1 MSREQRGPNEKLGT
15 VLALAGISNA
25 GLARRV
31 NDLGAQRGLTLR
43 YDKTSVARWVSK
55 GMVPQGAAPH
65 LIAAAIGAKLG
76 RPVPLHEIG
85 LADADPAPEVGLAFP
100 RDVAEAVRSAT
111 ELYRLDLAGRRA
123 GSGGIWQ
130 SLAGSFSVSA
140 YATPAS
146 RWLISPADPS
156 VERDANA
163 ARTAVLGPQGTT
175 EGARTGA
182 GAHGAPGRA
191 AGSSDVETT
200 TESSTTAPAA
210 SSTEPSPTPD
220 TADGAAHGTPDAGG
234 YSRVPAGPAET
245 PGSRRQS
252 GPPAAAG
259 ARPAAGAQ
267 AADPPGPG
275 TPAPGS
281 PRTASIPTQPGPQN
295 TSASGTAA
303 SASARAVRSD
313 RAAKAAPAPSA
324 PPRRGGGGASTG
336 TGTGTLAPPVT
347 SDISPLRVG
356 HSDVAK
362 LREAAQD
369 ARRWDSKYGGGDWR
383 SSMVP
388 ECLRVDAA
396 PLLLGSYS
404 DEVGRA
410 LFGAA
415 AELTRLAGW
424 MAFDTGQQEAAQR
437 YYIQALRLARAA
449 ADVPLG
455 GYVLA
460 SMSLQ
465 ATYRGFADEG
475 VDLAQA
481 AVERNR
487 GLATARTMSFFRLVE
502 ARAHAKANDAPAAGA
517 ALKAAEGWL
526 ERSRDGDADP
536 SWLGFYSYDRFAAD
550 AAECHLDLKA
560 PRQVRRF
567 TEQALSRPTEEFVRS
582 HGLRLVV
589 SAVAELESGNLD
601 AACAAGT
608 RAVEVAGRISSAR
621 TTEYVRDLLHRLEPY
636 GHEPRVAELRERAR
650 PLLVAPA

>member
-65 LIAAAIGAKLG
+65 LIAAAIGQKLG

-100 RDVAEAVRSAT
+100 RDVGEAVRSAT
-111 ELYRLDLAGRRA
+111 DLYRLDLAGRR
-123 GSGGIWQ
+123 GGGIWQ

-146 RWLISPADPS
+146 RWLITPADPS
-156 VERDANA
+156 VER
-163 ARTAVLGPQGTT
+163 P
-175 EGARTGA
+175 
-182 GAHGAPGRA
+182 APHP
-191 AGSSDVETT
+191 
-200 TESSTTAPAA
+200 APAA
-210 SSTEPSPTPD
+210 GPGPT
-220 TADGAAHGTPDAGG
+220 
-234 YSRVPAGPAET
+234 
-245 PGSRRQS
+245 
-252 GPPAAAG
+252 AAG
-259 ARPAAGAQ
+259 AAENAEHA
-267 AADPPGPG
+267 
-275 TPAPGS
+275 
-281 PRTASIPTQPGPQN
+281 
-295 TSASGTAA
+295 
-303 SASARAVRSD
+303 
-313 RAAKAAPAPSA
+313 
-324 PPRRGGGGASTG
+324 
-336 TGTGTLAPPVT
+336 
-347 SDISPLRVG
+347 RVG

-362 LREAAQD
+362 LREAAED

-410 LFGAA
+410 LFGAT

-481 AVERNR
+481 ALERNR

-502 ARAHAKANDAPAAGA
+502 ARAHAKAGDGTAAAA

-526 ERSRDGDADP
+526 ERSREGDPDP
-536 SWLGFYSYDRFAAD
+536 SWLGFYTYDRFCAD
-550 AAECHLDLKA
+550 AAECYRDLKL

-567 TEQALSRPTEEFVRS
+567 TEQALSRPTEEYVRS

-636 GHEPRVAELRERAR
+636 GDEPRVMELRERAR
-650 PLLVAPA
+650 PLLVTPA

>member
-100 RDVAEAVRSAT
+100 RDVGEAVRSAT

-123 GSGGIWQ
+123 GGGGIWQ

-146 RWLISPADPS
+146 RWLISPADAS
-156 VERDANA
+156 VARDSSA
-163 ARTAVLGPQGTT
+163 AEAEILGTQSVPT
-175 EGARTGA
+175 
-182 GAHGAPGRA
+182 AHGAQSAPGAQRGASAGA
-191 AGSSDVETT
+191 APGVPSPEVAPGAPG
-200 TESSTTAPAA
+200 APAL
-210 SSTEPSPTPD
+210 
-220 TADGAAHGTPDAGG
+220 
-234 YSRVPAGPAET
+234 PA
-245 PGSRRQS
+245 
-252 GPPAAAG
+252 
-259 ARPAAGAQ
+259 
-267 AADPPGPG
+267 
-275 TPAPGS
+275 
-281 PRTASIPTQPGPQN
+281 QPGPDSVN
-295 TSASGTAA
+295 DT
-303 SASARAVRSD
+303 
-313 RAAKAAPAPSA
+313 
-324 PPRRGGGGASTG
+324 
-336 TGTGTLAPPVT
+336 
-347 SDISPLRVG
+347 SPLRVG
-356 HSDVAK
+356 HSDVTK

-502 ARAHAKANDAPAAGA
+502 ARAHAKASDAPAAGA
-517 ALKAAEGWL
+517 ALKAAESWL

-550 AAECHLDLKA
+550 AAECYRDLKA

-636 GHEPRVAELRERAR
+636 GDEPRVAELRERAR

>member
-43 YDKTSVARWVSK
+43 YDKTSVARWVAK

-111 ELYRLDLAGRRA
+111 DLYRLDLAGRR
-123 GSGGIWQ
+123 GGGGIWQ

-146 RWLISPADPS
+146 RWLISPADSS
-156 VERDANA
+156 VARDSTA
-163 ARTAVLGPQGTT
+163 AEAAILGVP
-175 EGARTGA
+175 GARGA
-182 GAHGAPGRA
+182 LGAQGAH
-191 AGSSDVETT
+191 AG
-200 TESSTTAPAA
+200 
-210 SSTEPSPTPD
+210 
-220 TADGAAHGTPDAGG
+220 
-234 YSRVPAGPAET
+234 VPM
-245 PGSRRQS
+245 
-252 GPPAAAG
+252 
-259 ARPAAGAQ
+259 
-267 AADPPGPG
+267 
-275 TPAPGS
+275 
-281 PRTASIPTQPGPQN
+281 QPGPD
-295 TSASGTAA
+295 S
-303 SASARAVRSD
+303 VSD
-313 RAAKAAPAPSA
+313 A
-324 PPRRGGGGASTG
+324 
-336 TGTGTLAPPVT
+336 
-347 SDISPLRVG
+347 SPLRVG
-356 HSDVAK
+356 HSDVSK

-410 LFGAA
+410 LFGAS

-487 GLATARTMSFFRLVE
+487 GLATARTLSFFRLVE
-502 ARAHAKANDAPAAGA
+502 ARAHAKAGDAQAAGA
-517 ALKAAEGWL
+517 ALKAAESWL
-526 ERSRDGDADP
+526 ERSRPGDADP

-550 AAECHLDLKA
+550 AAECYRDLKA
-560 PRQVRRF
+560 PRQARRF
-567 TEQALSRPTEEFVRS
+567 TEQALSKPTEEFVRS

-636 GHEPRVAELRERAR
+636 GDEPRVAELRERAR

>member
-65 LIAAAIGAKLG
+65 LIAAAIGQKLG

-100 RDVAEAVRSAT
+100 RDVGEAVRSAT
-111 ELYRLDLAGRRA
+111 DLYRLDLAGRRA
-123 GSGGIWQ
+123 GGGGIWQ

-146 RWLISPADPS
+146 RWLITPADPS
-156 VERDANA
+156 VEREAP
-163 ARTAVLGPQGTT
+163 RP
-175 EGARTGA
+175 GA
-182 GAHGAPGRA
+182 GTGL
-191 AGSSDVETT
+191 
-200 TESSTTAPAA
+200 
-210 SSTEPSPTPD
+210 
-220 TADGAAHGTPDAGG
+220 
-234 YSRVPAGPAET
+234 
-245 PGSRRQS
+245 
-252 GPPAAAG
+252 AAAG
-259 ARPAAGAQ
+259 
-267 AADPPGPG
+267 
-275 TPAPGS
+275 T
-281 PRTASIPTQPGPQN
+281 
-295 TSASGTAA
+295 TAA
-303 SASARAVRSD
+303 EHA
-313 RAAKAAPAPSA
+313 
-324 PPRRGGGGASTG
+324 
-336 TGTGTLAPPVT
+336 
-347 SDISPLRVG
+347 RVG

-362 LREAAQD
+362 LREAAED

-404 DEVGRA
+404 DEVGRN
-410 LFGAA
+410 LFGAT

-481 AVERNR
+481 ALERNR

-502 ARAHAKANDAPAAGA
+502 ARAHAKAGDGAAAAA
-517 ALKAAEGWL
+517 ALKSAEGWL
-526 ERSRDGDADP
+526 ERSREGDADP
-536 SWLGFYSYDRFAAD
+536 TWLGFYSYDRFCAD
-550 AAECHLDLKA
+550 AAECYRDLRM
-560 PRQVRRF
+560 PREVRRF

-636 GHEPRVAELRERAR
+636 GDEPRVVELRERAR

>member
-55 GMVPQGAAPH
+55 GMVPQGAAPR

-100 RDVAEAVRSAT
+100 RDVGEAVRSAT

-146 RWLISPADPS
+146 RWLITPADPS
-156 VERDANA
+156 VARDSSVAEA
-163 ARTAVLGPQGTT
+163 AILGTPGTP
-175 EGARTGA
+175 GAQA
-182 GAHGAPGRA
+182 PPGAPG
-191 AGSSDVETT
+191 G
-200 TESSTTAPAA
+200 
-210 SSTEPSPTPD
+210 
-220 TADGAAHGTPDAGG
+220 
-234 YSRVPAGPAET
+234 
-245 PGSRRQS
+245 
-252 GPPAAAG
+252 
-259 ARPAAGAQ
+259 
-267 AADPPGPG
+267 
-275 TPAPGS
+275 APG
-281 PRTASIPTQPGPQN
+281 IPAQPGPDSMN
-295 TSASGTAA
+295 
-303 SASARAVRSD
+303 
-313 RAAKAAPAPSA
+313 
-324 PPRRGGGGASTG
+324 
-336 TGTGTLAPPVT
+336 
-347 SDISPLRVG
+347 DIAPLRVG
-356 HSDVAK
+356 HSDVTK

-415 AELTRLAGW
+415 SELTRLAGW

-502 ARAHAKANDAPAAGA
+502 ARAHAKAGDAPAAGA
-517 ALKAAEGWL
+517 ALKAAESWL

-550 AAECHLDLKA
+550 AAECYRDLKA

-636 GHEPRVAELRERAR
+636 ADEPRVAELRERAR

>member
-31 NDLGAQRGLTLR
+31 NDLGTQRGLTLR

-65 LIAAAIGAKLG
+65 LIAAAIGQKLG

-100 RDVAEAVRSAT
+100 RDVGEAVRSAT
-111 ELYRLDLAGRRA
+111 DLYRLDLAGRRT
-123 GSGGIWQ
+123 GGGIWQ
-130 SLAGSFSVSA
+130 SLAGSFAVSA
-140 YATPAS
+140 YATPTS
-146 RWLISPADPS
+146 RWLITPADPS
-156 VERDANA
+156 VEREAPRPA
-163 ARTAVLGPQGTT
+163 P
-175 EGARTGA
+175 GARTGA
-182 GAHGAPGRA
+182 GTGA
-191 AGSSDVETT
+191 V
-200 TESSTTAPAA
+200 
-210 SSTEPSPTPD
+210 
-220 TADGAAHGTPDAGG
+220 
-234 YSRVPAGPAET
+234 AEH
-245 PGSRRQS
+245 
-252 GPPAAAG
+252 
-259 ARPAAGAQ
+259 
-267 AADPPGPG
+267 
-275 TPAPGS
+275 
-281 PRTASIPTQPGPQN
+281 
-295 TSASGTAA
+295 
-303 SASARAVRSD
+303 V
-313 RAAKAAPAPSA
+313 
-324 PPRRGGGGASTG
+324 
-336 TGTGTLAPPVT
+336 
-347 SDISPLRVG
+347 RVG

-362 LREAAQD
+362 LREAAED

-410 LFGAA
+410 LFGAT

-481 AVERNR
+481 ALERNR

-502 ARAHAKANDAPAAGA
+502 ARAHAKAGDGPAAA
-517 ALKAAEGWL
+517 TALKSAEGWL
-526 ERSRDGDADP
+526 ERSREGDGDP
-536 SWLGFYSYDRFAAD
+536 SWLGFYSYDRFCAD
-550 AAECHLDLKA
+550 AAECYRDLKM
-560 PRQVRRF
+560 PREVRRF

-636 GHEPRVAELRERAR
+636 GHEPRVMELRERAR

>member
-1 MSREQRGPNEKLGT
+1 MSRELREPNEKLGA

-100 RDVAEAVRSAT
+100 RDIGAAVRSAT
-111 ELYRLDLAGRRA
+111 DLYRLDLAGRR
-123 GSGGIWQ
+123 GGGGIWQ

-146 RWLISPADPS
+146 RWLISPADSSVAREPGPS
-156 VERDANA
+156 
-163 ARTAVLGPQGTT
+163 
-175 EGARTGA
+175 
-182 GAHGAPGRA
+182 GAP
-191 AGSSDVETT
+191 DTT
-200 TESSTTAPAA
+200 PRTAPAA
-210 SSTEPSPTPD
+210 P
-220 TADGAAHGTPDAGG
+220 AAA
-234 YSRVPAGPAET
+234 AGPAPGAVREPAPVRASTAAAPPRRTPET
-245 PGSRRQS
+245 PAQGVVPSQP
-252 GPPAAAG
+252 GPETAPPPPLPPPPAAA
-259 ARPAAGAQ
+259 
-267 AADPPGPG
+267 
-275 TPAPGS
+275 
-281 PRTASIPTQPGPQN
+281 PQ
-295 TSASGTAA
+295 
-303 SASARAVRSD
+303 
-313 RAAKAAPAPSA
+313 
-324 PPRRGGGGASTG
+324 
-336 TGTGTLAPPVT
+336 
-347 SDISPLRVG
+347 RVG

-362 LREAAQD
+362 LREAAED

-410 LFGAA
+410 LFGAT

-465 ATYRGFADEG
+465 ATYRDFPDEG

-502 ARAHAKANDAPAAGA
+502 ARAHAKAGDSAAAGA
-517 ALKAAEGWL
+517 ALRASEAWL
-526 ERSRDGDADP
+526 ERSREGDPDP
-536 SWLGFYSYDRFAAD
+536 TWLGFYSYDRFAAD
-550 AAECHLDLKA
+550 AAECYRDLKL

-567 TEQALSRPTEEFVRS
+567 TEQALSRPTEEYVRS

-621 TTEYVRDLLHRLEPY
+621 TNEYVRDLLHRLEPY
-636 GHEPRVAELRERAR
+636 GDEPRVAELRERAR
-650 PLLVAPA
+650 PLLVTPA

>member
-1 MSREQRGPNEKLGT
+1 MSRELREPNEKLGA

-100 RDVAEAVRSAT
+100 RDVGAAVRSAT
-111 ELYRLDLAGRRA
+111 DLYRLDLAGRR
-123 GSGGIWQ
+123 GGGGIWQ
-130 SLAGSFSVSA
+130 SLAGSFSVAA

-146 RWLISPADPS
+146 RWLISPADGS
-156 VERDANA
+156 V
-163 ARTAVLGPQGTT
+163 AREATAPGPLLSGGGGTT
-175 EGARTGA
+175 AGGTTAGGTGGA
-182 GAHGAPGRA
+182 GSTGSTTSGGTGGTAGGGKGGTTGGVSSGPAAPAAAPPTSFVPAQSGPETPRA
-191 AGSSDVETT
+191 AGQS
-200 TESSTTAPAA
+200 PAVVLPD
-210 SSTEPSPTPD
+210 PSP
-220 TADGAAHGTPDAGG
+220 
-234 YSRVPAGPAET
+234 
-245 PGSRRQS
+245 Q
-252 GPPAAAG
+252 
-259 ARPAAGAQ
+259 
-267 AADPPGPG
+267 
-275 TPAPGS
+275 
-281 PRTASIPTQPGPQN
+281 
-295 TSASGTAA
+295 
-303 SASARAVRSD
+303 
-313 RAAKAAPAPSA
+313 
-324 PPRRGGGGASTG
+324 
-336 TGTGTLAPPVT
+336 
-347 SDISPLRVG
+347 RVG
-356 HSDVAK
+356 HSDVTK
-362 LREAAQD
+362 LREAAED

-396 PLLLGSYS
+396 PLLLGSYT

-410 LFGAA
+410 LFGAT

-465 ATYRGFADEG
+465 ATYRDFPDEG

-487 GLATARTMSFFRLVE
+487 GLATSRTMSFFRLVE
-502 ARAHAKANDAPAAGA
+502 ARAHAKSGDPVAAGA
-517 ALKAAEGWL
+517 ALRAAEGWL
-526 ERSRDGDADP
+526 ERARDGDPDP
-536 SWLGFYSYDRFAAD
+536 TWLGFYSYDRFAAD
-550 AAECHLDLKA
+550 AAECYRDLKL

-567 TEQALSRPTEEFVRS
+567 TEQALSRPTEEYVRS

-636 GHEPRVAELRERAR
+636 GDEPRVAELRERAR
-650 PLLVAPA
+650 PLLVTPA

>member
-1 MSREQRGPNEKLGT
+1 MSRDIRGPNEKLGT

-65 LIAAAIGAKLG
+65 LIASAIGSKLG

-85 LADADPAPEVGLAFP
+85 LGDADPAPEVGLTFP
-100 RDVAEAVRSAT
+100 RDVGAAVRSAT
-111 ELYRLDLAGRRA
+111 DLYRLDLAGRRA
-123 GSGGIWQ
+123 GGGGIWQ
-130 SLAGSFSVSA
+130 SLAGSFAVSA

-146 RWLISPADPS
+146 RWLISPADSS
-156 VERDANA
+156 VAREASEARDKDA
-163 ARTAVLGPQGTT
+163 AQG
-175 EGARTGA
+175 
-182 GAHGAPGRA
+182 
-191 AGSSDVETT
+191 
-200 TESSTTAPAA
+200 
-210 SSTEPSPTPD
+210 
-220 TADGAAHGTPDAGG
+220 ADGG
-234 YSRVPAGPAET
+234 
-245 PGSRRQS
+245 
-252 GPPAAAG
+252 
-259 ARPAAGAQ
+259 
-267 AADPPGPG
+267 
-275 TPAPGS
+275 
-281 PRTASIPTQPGPQN
+281 IPQH
-295 TSASGTAA
+295 
-303 SASARAVRSD
+303 
-313 RAAKAAPAPSA
+313 
-324 PPRRGGGGASTG
+324 
-336 TGTGTLAPPVT
+336 
-347 SDISPLRVG
+347 VG
-356 HSDVAK
+356 HSDVSK
-362 LREAAQD
+362 LREAAED

-396 PLLLGSYS
+396 PLLLASYS

-410 LFGAA
+410 LFGATS
-415 AELTRLAGW
+415 ELTRLAGW

-481 AVERNR
+481 ALERNR

-502 ARAHAKANDAPAAGA
+502 ARAQAKAGEARACEV

-526 ERSRDGDADP
+526 ERSRGGDPDP
-536 SWLGFYSYDRFAAD
+536 SWLDFYSYERFAAD
-550 AAECHLDLKA
+550 AAECYRDLRL

-636 GHEPRVAELRERAR
+636 GDEPRVVELRERAR
-650 PLLVAPA
+650 PLLAAPA

>member
-1 MSREQRGPNEKLGT
+1 MSRELREPNEKLGA

-85 LADADPAPEVGLAFP
+85 LADADPAPEVGLSFP
-100 RDVAEAVRSAT
+100 RDVGAAVRSAT
-111 ELYRLDLAGRRA
+111 DLYRLDLVGRR
-123 GSGGIWQ
+123 GGGGIWQ
-130 SLAGSFSVSA
+130 SLAGSFAVSA

-146 RWLISPADPS
+146 RWLISPADGSVAREPGGAAAVREAAEPVVAAGPS
-156 VERDANA
+156 APARQSQ
-163 ARTAVLGPQGTT
+163 RTAHSPREPGAAAGSPAGTAAGT
-175 EGARTGA
+175 ATGSGAGNSAGA
-182 GAHGAPGRA
+182 GAPGTATPPTATPPTAAPNLA
-191 AGSSDVETT
+191 TAGGGISDV
-200 TESSTTAPAA
+200 
-210 SSTEPSPTPD
+210 SP
-220 TADGAAHGTPDAGG
+220 
-234 YSRVPAGPAET
+234 
-245 PGSRRQS
+245 Q
-252 GPPAAAG
+252 
-259 ARPAAGAQ
+259 
-267 AADPPGPG
+267 
-275 TPAPGS
+275 
-281 PRTASIPTQPGPQN
+281 
-295 TSASGTAA
+295 
-303 SASARAVRSD
+303 
-313 RAAKAAPAPSA
+313 
-324 PPRRGGGGASTG
+324 
-336 TGTGTLAPPVT
+336 
-347 SDISPLRVG
+347 RVG
-356 HSDVAK
+356 HSDVTK
-362 LREAAQD
+362 LREAAED

-396 PLLLGSYS
+396 PLLLGSYT

-410 LFGAA
+410 LFGAT

-465 ATYRGFADEG
+465 ATYRDHPDEG

-502 ARAHAKANDAPAAGA
+502 ARAHAKAGDSAAAGS
-517 ALKAAEGWL
+517 ALRAAEGWL
-526 ERSRDGDADP
+526 ERARDGDPDP
-536 SWLGFYSYDRFAAD
+536 TWLGFYSYDRFAAD
-550 AAECHLDLKA
+550 AAECYRDLKLPGRYAASPSRPCPA
-560 PRQVRRF
+560 PR
-567 TEQALSRPTEEFVRS
+567 RS
-582 HGLRLVV
+582 T
-589 SAVAELESGNLD
+589 
-601 AACAAGT
+601 C
-608 RAVEVAGRISSAR
+608 AR
-621 TTEYVRDLLHRLEPY
+621 T
-636 GHEPRVAELRERAR
+636 GCAWW
-650 PLLVAPA
+650 

>member
-65 LIAAAIGAKLG
+65 LIAAAIGQKLG

-100 RDVAEAVRSAT
+100 RDVGAAVKSAT
-111 ELYRLDLAGRRA
+111 ELYRLDLAGRRT
-123 GSGGIWQ
+123 GGGIWQ
-130 SLAGSFSVSA
+130 SLAGSFAVSA

-146 RWLISPADPS
+146 RWLITPADSS
-156 VERDANA
+156 V
-163 ARTAVLGPQGTT
+163 AREAQPLESGGDNTPQ
-175 EGARTGA
+175 
-182 GAHGAPGRA
+182 
-191 AGSSDVETT
+191 
-200 TESSTTAPAA
+200 
-210 SSTEPSPTPD
+210 
-220 TADGAAHGTPDAGG
+220 
-234 YSRVPAGPAET
+234 
-245 PGSRRQS
+245 
-252 GPPAAAG
+252 
-259 ARPAAGAQ
+259 
-267 AADPPGPG
+267 
-275 TPAPGS
+275 
-281 PRTASIPTQPGPQN
+281 
-295 TSASGTAA
+295 
-303 SASARAVRSD
+303 
-313 RAAKAAPAPSA
+313 K
-324 PPRRGGGGASTG
+324 
-336 TGTGTLAPPVT
+336 
-347 SDISPLRVG
+347 VG
-356 HSDVAK
+356 HSDVQK
-362 LREAAQD
+362 LREAAED

-388 ECLRVDAA
+388 ECLRVEAA
-396 PLLLGSYS
+396 PLLLGAYS
-404 DEVGRA
+404 DDVGRA
-410 LFGAA
+410 LFGAS

-465 ATYRGFADEG
+465 ATYRGFDDEG

-481 AVERNR
+481 ALERNR

-502 ARAHAKANDAPAAGA
+502 ARAHARAGDAHAAGA
-517 ALKAAEGWL
+517 ALRAAEGWL
-526 ERSRDGDADP
+526 ERARDGDHDP

-550 AAECHLDLKA
+550 AAECYRDLKA

-567 TEQALSRPTEEFVRS
+567 TEQALSKPTEEFVRS

-601 AACAAGT
+601 AACEQGT
-608 RAVEVAGRISSAR
+608 RALEVAGRISSAR
-621 TTEYVRDLLHRLEPY
+621 TTEYVKDLLHRLEPY
-636 GHEPRVAELRERAR
+636 GDEPRVVELRERAR
-650 PLLVAPA
+650 PLLMAPA

>member
-65 LIAAAIGAKLG
+65 LIAAAIGQKLG

-100 RDVAEAVRSAT
+100 RDVGAAVKSAT

-130 SLAGSFSVSA
+130 SLAGSFAVSA

-146 RWLISPADPS
+146 RWLITPADSS
-156 VERDANA
+156 VARD
-163 ARTAVLGPQGTT
+163 V
-175 EGARTGA
+175 
-182 GAHGAPGRA
+182 
-191 AGSSDVETT
+191 
-200 TESSTTAPAA
+200 
-210 SSTEPSPTPD
+210 TPD
-220 TADGAAHGTPDAGG
+220 EPREMVHPGDGTDGANGG
-234 YSRVPAGPAET
+234 
-245 PGSRRQS
+245 QS
-252 GPPAAAG
+252 
-259 ARPAAGAQ
+259 
-267 AADPPGPG
+267 
-275 TPAPGS
+275 
-281 PRTASIPTQPGPQN
+281 I
-295 TSASGTAA
+295 
-303 SASARAVRSD
+303 
-313 RAAKAAPAPSA
+313 K
-324 PPRRGGGGASTG
+324 
-336 TGTGTLAPPVT
+336 
-347 SDISPLRVG
+347 VG
-356 HSDVAK
+356 HSDVVK
-362 LREAAQD
+362 LREAAED

-388 ECLRVDAA
+388 ECLRVEAA

-404 DEVGRA
+404 DEVGRS
-410 LFGAA
+410 LFGAS

-465 ATYRGFADEG
+465 ATYRGFGDEG

-481 AVERNR
+481 ALERNR

-502 ARAHAKANDAPAAGA
+502 ARAHARANDAQAAGA
-517 ALKAAEGWL
+517 ALRAAEGWL
-526 ERSRDGDADP
+526 ERARDGDNDP
-536 SWLGFYSYDRFAAD
+536 SWLGFYGYDRFAAD
-550 AAECHLDLKA
+550 AAECYRDLKA

-601 AACAAGT
+601 AACEQGT
-608 RAVEVAGRISSAR
+608 RALEVAGRISSAR
-621 TTEYVRDLLHRLEPY
+621 TTEYVKDLLHRLEPY
-636 GHEPRVAELRERAR
+636 GDEPRVVELRERAR
-650 PLLVAPA
+650 PLLMAPA

>member
-156 VERDANA
+156 VARDATA
-163 ARTAVLGPQGTT
+163 AEAAILGTQGAR
-175 EGARTGA
+175 GARTGA
-182 GAHGAPGRA
+182 GAQRAPGTTGKSA
-191 AGSSDVETT
+191 EPESD
-200 TESSTTAPAA
+200 
-210 SSTEPSPTPD
+210 
-220 TADGAAHGTPDAGG
+220 
-234 YSRVPAGPAET
+234 
-245 PGSRRQS
+245 
-252 GPPAAAG
+252 
-259 ARPAAGAQ
+259 
-267 AADPPGPG
+267 
-275 TPAPGS
+275 APG
-281 PRTASIPTQPGPQN
+281 
-295 TSASGTAA
+295 ASGTAGSRTTRGPLGA
-303 SASARAVRSD
+303 QPAPGAPETQATQAAQAGQAAQNALNAQAAQAALGTLGAMGTQRTPSIPAQPGPEATPGSAPTA
-313 RAAKAAPAPSA
+313 AAP
-324 PPRRGGGGASTG
+324 STHAN
-336 TGTGTLAPPVT
+336 THANTTATTFT

-356 HSDVAK
+356 HSDVSK

-502 ARAHAKANDAPAAGA
+502 ARAHAKASDAAAAGA

-526 ERSRDGDADP
+526 ERSRGGDADP

>member
-100 RDVAEAVRSAT
+100 RDVGEAVKSAT

-123 GSGGIWQ
+123 GGGGIWQ
-130 SLAGSFSVSA
+130 SLAGSFAVSA

-146 RWLISPADPS
+146 RWLITPADAS
-156 VERDANA
+156 VERLFD
-163 ARTAVLGPQGTT
+163 V
-175 EGARTGA
+175 TG
-182 GAHGAPGRA
+182 GSPFSSDPS
-191 AGSSDVETT
+191 AGSH
-200 TESSTTAPAA
+200 
-210 SSTEPSPTPD
+210 EPGGVPD
-220 TADGAAHGTPDAGG
+220 GPETAD
-234 YSRVPAGPAET
+234 
-245 PGSRRQS
+245 
-252 GPPAAAG
+252 
-259 ARPAAGAQ
+259 
-267 AADPPGPG
+267 AAD
-275 TPAPGS
+275 TPA
-281 PRTASIPTQPGPQN
+281 
-295 TSASGTAA
+295 
-303 SASARAVRSD
+303 
-313 RAAKAAPAPSA
+313 
-324 PPRRGGGGASTG
+324 
-336 TGTGTLAPPVT
+336 
-347 SDISPLRVG
+347 RVG

-362 LREAAQD
+362 LREAAED

-410 LFGAA
+410 LFGAT

-481 AVERNR
+481 ALERNR

-502 ARAHAKANDAPAAGA
+502 ARAHAKANDAAAAGA

-526 ERSRDGDADP
+526 ERSREGDGDP

-550 AAECHLDLKA
+550 AAECYRDLKA

-567 TEQALSRPTEEFVRS
+567 TEQALSRPTEEYVRS

-636 GHEPRVAELRERAR
+636 GDEPRVMELRERAR
-650 PLLVAPA
+650 PLLMTPA

>member
-100 RDVAEAVRSAT
+100 RDVGEAVRSAT

-123 GSGGIWQ
+123 GGGGIWQ

-146 RWLISPADPS
+146 RWLISPADAS
-156 VERDANA
+156 VARDSSA
-163 ARTAVLGPQGTT
+163 AEVEILGAQSAP
-175 EGARTGA
+175 GAQRGASA
-182 GAHGAPGRA
+182 GAAPGVPSPEGAPGA
-191 AGSSDVETT
+191 PG
-200 TESSTTAPAA
+200 APAL
-210 SSTEPSPTPD
+210 P
-220 TADGAAHGTPDAGG
+220 
-234 YSRVPAGPAET
+234 V
-245 PGSRRQS
+245 
-252 GPPAAAG
+252 
-259 ARPAAGAQ
+259 
-267 AADPPGPG
+267 
-275 TPAPGS
+275 
-281 PRTASIPTQPGPQN
+281 QPGPDSMN
-295 TSASGTAA
+295 
-303 SASARAVRSD
+303 
-313 RAAKAAPAPSA
+313 
-324 PPRRGGGGASTG
+324 
-336 TGTGTLAPPVT
+336 
-347 SDISPLRVG
+347 DISPLRVG
-356 HSDVAK
+356 HSDVTK

-502 ARAHAKANDAPAAGA
+502 ARAHAKASDAPAAGA
-517 ALKAAEGWL
+517 ALKAAESWL

-550 AAECHLDLKA
+550 AAECYRDLKA

-636 GHEPRVAELRERAR
+636 GDEPRVAELRERAR

>member
-1 MSREQRGPNEKLGT
+1 MSREQRGPNEKLGA

-65 LIAAAIGAKLG
+65 LIAAAIGQKLG

-100 RDVAEAVRSAT
+100 RDVGQAVKSAT

-130 SLAGSFSVSA
+130 SLAGSFAVSA

-146 RWLISPADPS
+146 RWLITPADSSVAREVSPAEAS
-156 VERDANA
+156 
-163 ARTAVLGPQGTT
+163 
-175 EGARTGA
+175 
-182 GAHGAPGRA
+182 GAPL
-191 AGSSDVETT
+191 
-200 TESSTTAPAA
+200 
-210 SSTEPSPTPD
+210 
-220 TADGAAHGTPDAGG
+220 
-234 YSRVPAGPAET
+234 
-245 PGSRRQS
+245 
-252 GPPAAAG
+252 
-259 ARPAAGAQ
+259 
-267 AADPPGPG
+267 
-275 TPAPGS
+275 
-281 PRTASIPTQPGPQN
+281 
-295 TSASGTAA
+295 
-303 SASARAVRSD
+303 
-313 RAAKAAPAPSA
+313 K
-324 PPRRGGGGASTG
+324 
-336 TGTGTLAPPVT
+336 
-347 SDISPLRVG
+347 VG
-356 HSDVAK
+356 HSDVQK
-362 LREAAQD
+362 LREAAED

-388 ECLRVDAA
+388 ECLRVEAA

-404 DEVGRA
+404 DGVGRA
-410 LFGAA
+410 LFGAS

-465 ATYRGFADEG
+465 ATYRGFGDEG

-481 AVERNR
+481 ALERNR

-502 ARAHAKANDAPAAGA
+502 ARAHARAGDAQAAGA

-526 ERSRDGDADP
+526 ERSREGDPDP

-550 AAECHLDLKA
+550 AAECYRDLKA

-567 TEQALSRPTEEFVRS
+567 TEQALSKPTEEFVRS

-601 AACAAGT
+601 AACEQGV

-621 TTEYVRDLLHRLEPY
+621 TTEYVKDLLHRLEPY
-636 GHEPRVAELRERAR
+636 GDEPRVVELRERAR
-650 PLLVAPA
+650 PLLMAPA

>member
-1 MSREQRGPNEKLGT
+1 MSREQRGPNEKLGA

-65 LIAAAIGAKLG
+65 LIAAAIGQKLG

-100 RDVAEAVRSAT
+100 RDVGQAVKSAT

-130 SLAGSFSVSA
+130 SLAGSFAVSA

-146 RWLISPADPS
+146 RWLITPADSS
-156 VERDANA
+156 V
-163 ARTAVLGPQGTT
+163 AREAGSA
-175 EGARTGA
+175 EGS
-182 GAHGAPGRA
+182 GAP
-191 AGSSDVETT
+191 
-200 TESSTTAPAA
+200 
-210 SSTEPSPTPD
+210 
-220 TADGAAHGTPDAGG
+220 
-234 YSRVPAGPAET
+234 
-245 PGSRRQS
+245 
-252 GPPAAAG
+252 
-259 ARPAAGAQ
+259 
-267 AADPPGPG
+267 
-275 TPAPGS
+275 
-281 PRTASIPTQPGPQN
+281 I
-295 TSASGTAA
+295 
-303 SASARAVRSD
+303 
-313 RAAKAAPAPSA
+313 K
-324 PPRRGGGGASTG
+324 
-336 TGTGTLAPPVT
+336 
-347 SDISPLRVG
+347 VG
-356 HSDVAK
+356 HSDVRK
-362 LREAAQD
+362 LREAAED

-388 ECLRVDAA
+388 ECLRVEAA

-410 LFGAA
+410 LFGAS

-465 ATYRGFADEG
+465 ATYRGFGDEG

-481 AVERNR
+481 ALERNR

-502 ARAHAKANDAPAAGA
+502 ARAHARAGDAQAAGA

-526 ERSRDGDADP
+526 ERSRPGDNDP
-536 SWLGFYSYDRFAAD
+536 SWLGFYGYDRFAAD
-550 AAECHLDLKA
+550 AAECYRDLKA

-567 TEQALSRPTEEFVRS
+567 TEQALSKPTEEFVRS

-601 AACAAGT
+601 AACEQGV

-621 TTEYVRDLLHRLEPY
+621 TTEYVKDLLHRLEPY
-636 GHEPRVAELRERAR
+636 GDEPRVVELRERAR

>member
-1 MSREQRGPNEKLGT
+1 MSREPRGPNEKLGT

-65 LIAAAIGAKLG
+65 LIAAAIGSKLG

-100 RDVAEAVRSAT
+100 RDIGAAVKAAT
-111 ELYRLDLAGRRA
+111 DLYRLDLGGRR
-123 GSGGIWQ
+123 GGGIWQ
-130 SLAGSFSVSA
+130 TLAGSFAVSA

-146 RWLISPADPS
+146 RWLITPADSS
-156 VERDANA
+156 VARDTEA
-163 ARTAVLGPQGTT
+163 ARAAATAVAAVGNGN
-175 EGARTGA
+175 GTGA
-182 GAHGAPGRA
+182 GSAEIGGESA
-191 AGSSDVETT
+191 AE
-200 TESSTTAPAA
+200 
-210 SSTEPSPTPD
+210 
-220 TADGAAHGTPDAGG
+220 
-234 YSRVPAGPAET
+234 GPKL
-245 PGSRRQS
+245 
-252 GPPAAAG
+252 
-259 ARPAAGAQ
+259 
-267 AADPPGPG
+267 
-275 TPAPGS
+275 
-281 PRTASIPTQPGPQN
+281 I
-295 TSASGTAA
+295 
-303 SASARAVRSD
+303 
-313 RAAKAAPAPSA
+313 
-324 PPRRGGGGASTG
+324 
-336 TGTGTLAPPVT
+336 
-347 SDISPLRVG
+347 RVG
-356 HSDVAK
+356 HTDVSK
-362 LREAAQD
+362 LREAAD
-369 ARRWDSKYGGGDWR
+369 EARRWDSKYGGGDWR

-396 PLLLGSYS
+396 PLLLGAYS

-415 AELTRLAGW
+415 SELTRLAGW

-481 AVERNR
+481 ALERNR

-502 ARAHAKANDAPAAGA
+502 ARAHAKANDSHACGA
-517 ALKAAEGWL
+517 ALSSAEGWL

-536 SWLGFYSYDRFAAD
+536 SWLDFYSYDRLAAD
-550 AAECHLDLKA
+550 AAECYRDLKA

-567 TEQALSRPTEEFVRS
+567 TEKALSRPTEEFVRS

-636 GHEPRVAELRERAR
+636 GDEPRVAELRERAR

>member
-1 MSREQRGPNEKLGT
+1 MSREQRGPNEKLGA

-65 LIAAAIGAKLG
+65 LIAAAIGQKLG

-100 RDVAEAVRSAT
+100 RDVGQAVRSAT

-130 SLAGSFSVSA
+130 SLAGSFAVSA

-146 RWLISPADPS
+146 RWLITPADSSVAREANPS
-156 VERDANA
+156 EAS
-163 ARTAVLGPQGTT
+163 
-175 EGARTGA
+175 
-182 GAHGAPGRA
+182 GAPL
-191 AGSSDVETT
+191 
-200 TESSTTAPAA
+200 
-210 SSTEPSPTPD
+210 
-220 TADGAAHGTPDAGG
+220 
-234 YSRVPAGPAET
+234 
-245 PGSRRQS
+245 
-252 GPPAAAG
+252 
-259 ARPAAGAQ
+259 
-267 AADPPGPG
+267 
-275 TPAPGS
+275 
-281 PRTASIPTQPGPQN
+281 
-295 TSASGTAA
+295 
-303 SASARAVRSD
+303 
-313 RAAKAAPAPSA
+313 K
-324 PPRRGGGGASTG
+324 
-336 TGTGTLAPPVT
+336 
-347 SDISPLRVG
+347 VG
-356 HSDVAK
+356 HSDVQK
-362 LREAAQD
+362 LREAAED

-388 ECLRVDAA
+388 ECLRVEAA

-410 LFGAA
+410 LFGAS

-465 ATYRGFADEG
+465 ATYRGFGDEG

-481 AVERNR
+481 ALERNR
-487 GLATARTMSFFRLVE
+487 GLATSRTMSFFRLVE
-502 ARAHAKANDAPAAGA
+502 ARAHARAGDAQAAGA

-526 ERSRDGDADP
+526 ERSREGDNDP

-550 AAECHLDLKA
+550 AAECYRDLKA

-567 TEQALSRPTEEFVRS
+567 TEQALSKPTEEFVRS

-601 AACAAGT
+601 AACEQGV

-621 TTEYVRDLLHRLEPY
+621 TTEYVKDLLHRLEPY
-636 GHEPRVAELRERAR
+636 GDEPRVVELRERAR
-650 PLLVAPA
+650 PLLMAPA

>member
-1 MSREQRGPNEKLGT
+1 MSRESRGPNEKLGT

-31 NDLGAQRGLTLR
+31 NDLGAQRGLSLR

-65 LIAAAIGAKLG
+65 LIAAAIGSKLG

-85 LADADPAPEVGLAFP
+85 LADADPTPEVGLAFP
-100 RDVAEAVRSAT
+100 RDVRAAVKSAT
-111 ELYRLDLAGRRA
+111 DLYRLDLAGRRGG
-123 GSGGIWQ
+123 GSIWQ

-146 RWLISPADPS
+146 RWLISPADTS
-156 VERDANA
+156 VAREVDA
-163 ARTAVLGPQGTT
+163 
-175 EGARTGA
+175 
-182 GAHGAPGRA
+182 
-191 AGSSDVETT
+191 
-200 TESSTTAPAA
+200 
-210 SSTEPSPTPD
+210 
-220 TADGAAHGTPDAGG
+220 ADGANG
-234 YSRVPAGPAET
+234 VPAHPAN
-245 PGSRRQS
+245 
-252 GPPAAAG
+252 G
-259 ARPAAGAQ
+259 ARGDDPVRDAQ
-267 AADPPGPG
+267 DADAPPG
-275 TPAPGS
+275 TPA
-281 PRTASIPTQPGPQN
+281 
-295 TSASGTAA
+295 
-303 SASARAVRSD
+303 
-313 RAAKAAPAPSA
+313 
-324 PPRRGGGGASTG
+324 
-336 TGTGTLAPPVT
+336 
-347 SDISPLRVG
+347 LRVG
-356 HSDVAK
+356 HSDVSK
-362 LREAAQD
+362 LREAAD
-369 ARRWDSKYGGGDWR
+369 EARRWDSKYGGGDWR

-396 PLLLGSYS
+396 PLLLGCYS
-404 DEVGRA
+404 DEVGRS
-410 LFGAA
+410 LFGAT

-465 ATYRGFADEG
+465 ATYRGFSDEG

-481 AVERNR
+481 ALERNR
-487 GLATARTMSFFRLVE
+487 GLATARTMSFFHLIE
-502 ARAHAKANDAPAAGA
+502 ARAHAKANDSHACAA
-517 ALKAAEGWL
+517 ALSSAEGWL
-526 ERSRDGDADP
+526 ERARAGDGDP
-536 SWLGFYSYDRFAAD
+536 QWLDFYSYDRLAAD
-550 AAECHLDLKA
+550 AAECYRDLKA

-601 AACAAGT
+601 AACAAGA

-621 TTEYVRDLLHRLEPY
+621 TTEYVRDLLNRLEPY
-636 GHEPRVAELRERAR
+636 GDEPRVVELRERAR
-650 PLLVAPA
+650 PLLMTPA

>member
-1 MSREQRGPNEKLGT
+1 MSREQRGPNEKLGA

-65 LIAAAIGAKLG
+65 LIAAAIGQKLG

-100 RDVAEAVRSAT
+100 RDVGQAVKSAT

-130 SLAGSFSVSA
+130 SLAGSFAVSA

-146 RWLISPADPS
+146 RWLITPADSS
-156 VERDANA
+156 V
-163 ARTAVLGPQGTT
+163 AREAGSA
-175 EGARTGA
+175 EGS
-182 GAHGAPGRA
+182 GAP
-191 AGSSDVETT
+191 
-200 TESSTTAPAA
+200 
-210 SSTEPSPTPD
+210 
-220 TADGAAHGTPDAGG
+220 
-234 YSRVPAGPAET
+234 
-245 PGSRRQS
+245 
-252 GPPAAAG
+252 
-259 ARPAAGAQ
+259 
-267 AADPPGPG
+267 
-275 TPAPGS
+275 
-281 PRTASIPTQPGPQN
+281 I
-295 TSASGTAA
+295 
-303 SASARAVRSD
+303 
-313 RAAKAAPAPSA
+313 K
-324 PPRRGGGGASTG
+324 
-336 TGTGTLAPPVT
+336 
-347 SDISPLRVG
+347 VG
-356 HSDVAK
+356 HSDVRK
-362 LREAAQD
+362 LREAAED

-388 ECLRVDAA
+388 ECLRVEAA

-410 LFGAA
+410 LFGAS

-465 ATYRGFADEG
+465 ATYRGFGDEG

-481 AVERNR
+481 ALERNR

-502 ARAHAKANDAPAAGA
+502 ARAHARAGDAQAAGA

-526 ERSRDGDADP
+526 ERSREGDNDP
-536 SWLGFYSYDRFAAD
+536 SWLGFYGYDRFAAD
-550 AAECHLDLKA
+550 AAECYRDLKA

-567 TEQALSRPTEEFVRS
+567 TEQALSKPTEEFVRS

-601 AACAAGT
+601 AACEQGV

-621 TTEYVRDLLHRLEPY
+621 TTEYVKDLLHRLEPY
-636 GHEPRVAELRERAR
+636 GDEPRVMELRERAR
-650 PLLVAPA
+650 PLLMAPA

>member
-1 MSREQRGPNEKLGT
+1 MSREPRGPNEKLGT

-65 LIAAAIGAKLG
+65 LIAAAIGSKLG

-100 RDVAEAVRSAT
+100 RDVRAAVKAAT
-111 ELYRLDLAGRRA
+111 DLYRLDLHGGRR
-123 GSGGIWQ
+123 GGGGIWQ
-130 SLAGSFSVSA
+130 SLAGSFAVSA

-146 RWLISPADPS
+146 RWLIAPADGS
-156 VERDANA
+156 VARD
-163 ARTAVLGPQGTT
+163 P
-175 EGARTGA
+175 
-182 GAHGAPGRA
+182 
-191 AGSSDVETT
+191 ET
-200 TESSTTAPAA
+200 AA
-210 SSTEPSPTPD
+210 SSHGGADS
-220 TADGAAHGTPDAGG
+220 TAD
-234 YSRVPAGPAET
+234 
-245 PGSRRQS
+245 
-252 GPPAAAG
+252 
-259 ARPAAGAQ
+259 
-267 AADPPGPG
+267 
-275 TPAPGS
+275 
-281 PRTASIPTQPGPQN
+281 
-295 TSASGTAA
+295 A
-303 SASARAVRSD
+303 SANGQGSGGDSD
-313 RAAKAAPAPSA
+313 APS
-324 PPRRGGGGASTG
+324 
-336 TGTGTLAPPVT
+336 V
-347 SDISPLRVG
+347 LRVG
-356 HSDVAK
+356 HTDVSK
-362 LREAAQD
+362 LREAAD
-369 ARRWDSKYGGGDWR
+369 EARRWDSKYGGGDWR

-396 PLLLGSYS
+396 PLLLGAYT
-404 DEVGRA
+404 DEVGRS
-410 LFGAA
+410 LFGATS
-415 AELTRLAGW
+415 ELTRLAGW

-460 SMSLQ
+460 SMSIQ

-502 ARAHAKANDAPAAGA
+502 ARAHAKANDAHACGA
-517 ALKAAEGWL
+517 ALSGAESWL
-526 ERSRDGDADP
+526 ERAREGDADP
-536 SWLGFYSYDRFAAD
+536 SWLDFYSYDRLAAD
-550 AAECHLDLKA
+550 AAECYRDLKA

-567 TEQALSRPTEEFVRS
+567 TEKALSKPTEEFVRS

-601 AACAAGT
+601 AACAAGA

-636 GHEPRVAELRERAR
+636 GDEPRVAELREQAR
-650 PLLVAPA
+650 PLLAAPA

>member
-1 MSREQRGPNEKLGT
+1 MSREQRGPNEKLGA

-65 LIAAAIGAKLG
+65 LIAAAIGQKLG

-100 RDVAEAVRSAT
+100 RDVGQAVKSAT
-111 ELYRLDLAGRRA
+111 ELYRLDFAGRRA

-130 SLAGSFSVSA
+130 SLAGSFAVSA

-146 RWLISPADPS
+146 RWLITPADSS
-156 VERDANA
+156 V
-163 ARTAVLGPQGTT
+163 AREASLA
-175 EGARTGA
+175 EGS
-182 GAHGAPGRA
+182 GAP
-191 AGSSDVETT
+191 
-200 TESSTTAPAA
+200 
-210 SSTEPSPTPD
+210 
-220 TADGAAHGTPDAGG
+220 
-234 YSRVPAGPAET
+234 
-245 PGSRRQS
+245 
-252 GPPAAAG
+252 
-259 ARPAAGAQ
+259 
-267 AADPPGPG
+267 
-275 TPAPGS
+275 
-281 PRTASIPTQPGPQN
+281 I
-295 TSASGTAA
+295 
-303 SASARAVRSD
+303 
-313 RAAKAAPAPSA
+313 K
-324 PPRRGGGGASTG
+324 
-336 TGTGTLAPPVT
+336 
-347 SDISPLRVG
+347 VG
-356 HSDVAK
+356 HSDVQK
-362 LREAAQD
+362 LREAAED

-388 ECLRVDAA
+388 ECLRVEAA

-465 ATYRGFADEG
+465 ATYRGFGDEG

-481 AVERNR
+481 ALERNR

-502 ARAHAKANDAPAAGA
+502 ARAHARAGDAQAAGA
-517 ALKAAEGWL
+517 ALKAAESWL
-526 ERSRDGDADP
+526 ERARPGDHDP
-536 SWLGFYSYDRFAAD
+536 SWLAFYSYDRFAAD
-550 AAECHLDLKA
+550 AAECYRDLKA

-567 TEQALSRPTEEFVRS
+567 TEQALSKPTEEFVRS
-582 HGLRLVV
+582 HGLRLLVG
-589 SAVAELESGNLD
+589 AVAELESGNLD
-601 AACAAGT
+601 AACAQGV

-621 TTEYVRDLLHRLEPY
+621 TTEYVKDLLHRLEPY
-636 GHEPRVAELRERAR
+636 GDEPRVVELRERAR
-650 PLLVAPA
+650 PLLMAPA

>member
-1 MSREQRGPNEKLGT
+1 MSREQRGPNDKLGA

-65 LIAAAIGAKLG
+65 LIAAAIGQKLG

-100 RDVAEAVRSAT
+100 RDVGQAVRSAT

-130 SLAGSFSVSA
+130 SLAGSFAVTA

-146 RWLISPADPS
+146 RWLITPADSS
-156 VERDANA
+156 VAREANA
-163 ARTAVLGPQGTT
+163 A
-175 EGARTGA
+175 EGS
-182 GAHGAPGRA
+182 GAPL
-191 AGSSDVETT
+191 
-200 TESSTTAPAA
+200 
-210 SSTEPSPTPD
+210 
-220 TADGAAHGTPDAGG
+220 
-234 YSRVPAGPAET
+234 
-245 PGSRRQS
+245 
-252 GPPAAAG
+252 
-259 ARPAAGAQ
+259 
-267 AADPPGPG
+267 
-275 TPAPGS
+275 
-281 PRTASIPTQPGPQN
+281 
-295 TSASGTAA
+295 
-303 SASARAVRSD
+303 
-313 RAAKAAPAPSA
+313 K
-324 PPRRGGGGASTG
+324 
-336 TGTGTLAPPVT
+336 
-347 SDISPLRVG
+347 VG
-356 HSDVAK
+356 HSDVQK
-362 LREAAQD
+362 LREAAED

-388 ECLRVDAA
+388 ECLRVEAA

-410 LFGAA
+410 LFGAS

-465 ATYRGFADEG
+465 ATYRGFGDEG

-481 AVERNR
+481 ALERNR

-502 ARAHAKANDAPAAGA
+502 ARAHARAGDAPAAGT
-517 ALKAAEGWL
+517 ALKAAESWL
-526 ERSRDGDADP
+526 ERSRGGDNDP
-536 SWLGFYSYDRFAAD
+536 SWLGFYGYDRFAAD
-550 AAECHLDLKA
+550 AAECYRDLKA

-567 TEQALSRPTEEFVRS
+567 TEQALSKPTEEFVRS

-601 AACAAGT
+601 AACEQGV

-621 TTEYVRDLLHRLEPY
+621 TTEYVKDLLHRLEPY
-636 GHEPRVAELRERAR
+636 RDEPRVVELRERAR

>member
-1 MSREQRGPNEKLGT
+1 MSREQRGPNEKLGA

-65 LIAAAIGAKLG
+65 LIAAAIGQKLG

-100 RDVAEAVRSAT
+100 RDVGQAVRSAT

-130 SLAGSFSVSA
+130 SLAGSFAVSA

-146 RWLISPADPS
+146 RWLITPADSS
-156 VERDANA
+156 V
-163 ARTAVLGPQGTT
+163 AR
-175 EGARTGA
+175 EA
-182 GAHGAPGRA
+182 GSAEESGAP
-191 AGSSDVETT
+191 
-200 TESSTTAPAA
+200 
-210 SSTEPSPTPD
+210 
-220 TADGAAHGTPDAGG
+220 
-234 YSRVPAGPAET
+234 
-245 PGSRRQS
+245 
-252 GPPAAAG
+252 
-259 ARPAAGAQ
+259 
-267 AADPPGPG
+267 
-275 TPAPGS
+275 
-281 PRTASIPTQPGPQN
+281 I
-295 TSASGTAA
+295 
-303 SASARAVRSD
+303 
-313 RAAKAAPAPSA
+313 K
-324 PPRRGGGGASTG
+324 
-336 TGTGTLAPPVT
+336 
-347 SDISPLRVG
+347 VG
-356 HSDVAK
+356 HSDVQK
-362 LREAAQD
+362 LQEAAED

-388 ECLRVDAA
+388 ECLRVEAA

-410 LFGAA
+410 LFGAS

-465 ATYRGFADEG
+465 ATYRGFGDEG

-481 AVERNR
+481 ALERNR

-502 ARAHAKANDAPAAGA
+502 ARAHARAGDAQAAGA

-526 ERSRDGDADP
+526 ERSREGDNDP
-536 SWLGFYSYDRFAAD
+536 SWLGFYGYDRFAAD
-550 AAECHLDLKA
+550 AAECYRDLKA

-567 TEQALSRPTEEFVRS
+567 TEQALSKPTEEFVRS

-601 AACAAGT
+601 AACEQGV

-636 GHEPRVAELRERAR
+636 GDEPRVVELRERAR
-650 PLLVAPA
+650 PLLMVTPA

>member
-1 MSREQRGPNEKLGT
+1 MSREQRGPNEKLGA

-65 LIAAAIGAKLG
+65 LIAAAIGQKLG

-100 RDVAEAVRSAT
+100 RDVGQAVKSAT

-130 SLAGSFSVSA
+130 SLAGSFAVSA

-146 RWLISPADPS
+146 RWLITPADSSVAREVSPS
-156 VERDANA
+156 
-163 ARTAVLGPQGTT
+163 
-175 EGARTGA
+175 EGS
-182 GAHGAPGRA
+182 GAPL
-191 AGSSDVETT
+191 
-200 TESSTTAPAA
+200 
-210 SSTEPSPTPD
+210 
-220 TADGAAHGTPDAGG
+220 
-234 YSRVPAGPAET
+234 
-245 PGSRRQS
+245 
-252 GPPAAAG
+252 
-259 ARPAAGAQ
+259 
-267 AADPPGPG
+267 
-275 TPAPGS
+275 
-281 PRTASIPTQPGPQN
+281 
-295 TSASGTAA
+295 
-303 SASARAVRSD
+303 
-313 RAAKAAPAPSA
+313 K
-324 PPRRGGGGASTG
+324 
-336 TGTGTLAPPVT
+336 
-347 SDISPLRVG
+347 VG
-356 HSDVAK
+356 HSDVQK
-362 LREAAQD
+362 LREAAED

-388 ECLRVDAA
+388 ECLRVEAA

-410 LFGAA
+410 LFGAS

-465 ATYRGFADEG
+465 ATYRGFGDEG

-481 AVERNR
+481 ALERNR

-502 ARAHAKANDAPAAGA
+502 ARAHARASDAQAAGA

-526 ERSRDGDADP
+526 ERSREGDNDP

-550 AAECHLDLKA
+550 AAECYRDLKA

-567 TEQALSRPTEEFVRS
+567 TEQALSKPTEEFVRS

-601 AACAAGT
+601 AACEQGV

-621 TTEYVRDLLHRLEPY
+621 TTEYVKDLLHRLEPY
-636 GHEPRVAELRERAR
+636 GDEPRVVELRERAR
-650 PLLVAPA
+650 PLLMAPA

>member
-100 RDVAEAVRSAT
+100 RDVSEAVRSAT

-140 YATPAS
+140 YATPVS

-156 VERDANA
+156 VARDSTA
-163 ARTAVLGPQGTT
+163 AEAAILGTQDAR
-175 EGARTGA
+175 GARSGA
-182 GAHGAPGRA
+182 GAQRVPDTSGAAAGQSAEAESGAPGVAGTAGTSGA
-191 AGSSDVETT
+191 AG
-200 TESSTTAPAA
+200 
-210 SSTEPSPTPD
+210 TP
-220 TADGAAHGTPDAGG
+220 GAAEALAAQTTPVTLGTQ
-234 YSRVPAGPAET
+234 RT
-245 PGSRRQS
+245 P
-252 GPPAAAG
+252 
-259 ARPAAGAQ
+259 
-267 AADPPGPG
+267 
-275 TPAPGS
+275 
-281 PRTASIPTQPGPQN
+281 SIPAQPGPETASTPTPTP
-295 TSASGTAA
+295 TSANTI
-303 SASARAVRSD
+303 
-313 RAAKAAPAPSA
+313 
-324 PPRRGGGGASTG
+324 
-336 TGTGTLAPPVT
+336 T

-356 HSDVAK
+356 HSDVSK

-502 ARAHAKANDAPAAGA
+502 ARAHAKASDAPAAGA

>member
-1 MSREQRGPNEKLGT
+1 MSREQRGPNEKLGA

-65 LIAAAIGAKLG
+65 LIAAAIGQKLG

-100 RDVAEAVRSAT
+100 RDVGQAVKSAT
-111 ELYRLDLAGRRA
+111 ELYRLDFAGRRA

-130 SLAGSFSVSA
+130 SLAGSFAVSA

-146 RWLISPADPS
+146 RWLITPADTS
-156 VERDANA
+156 V
-163 ARTAVLGPQGTT
+163 AREAGSA
-175 EGARTGA
+175 EGS
-182 GAHGAPGRA
+182 GAP
-191 AGSSDVETT
+191 
-200 TESSTTAPAA
+200 
-210 SSTEPSPTPD
+210 
-220 TADGAAHGTPDAGG
+220 
-234 YSRVPAGPAET
+234 
-245 PGSRRQS
+245 
-252 GPPAAAG
+252 
-259 ARPAAGAQ
+259 
-267 AADPPGPG
+267 
-275 TPAPGS
+275 
-281 PRTASIPTQPGPQN
+281 I
-295 TSASGTAA
+295 
-303 SASARAVRSD
+303 
-313 RAAKAAPAPSA
+313 K
-324 PPRRGGGGASTG
+324 
-336 TGTGTLAPPVT
+336 
-347 SDISPLRVG
+347 VG
-356 HSDVAK
+356 HSDVQK
-362 LREAAQD
+362 LREAAED

-388 ECLRVDAA
+388 ECLRVEAA
-396 PLLLGSYS
+396 PLLLGAYS

-410 LFGAA
+410 LFGAS

-465 ATYRGFADEG
+465 ATYRGFGDEG

-481 AVERNR
+481 ALERNR

-502 ARAHAKANDAPAAGA
+502 ARAHARAGDAQAAGG

-526 ERSRDGDADP
+526 ERSREGDNDP
-536 SWLGFYSYDRFAAD
+536 SWLGFYGYDRFAAD
-550 AAECHLDLKA
+550 AAECYRDLKA

-567 TEQALSRPTEEFVRS
+567 TEQALSKPTEEFVRS

-601 AACAAGT
+601 AACEQGV

-621 TTEYVRDLLHRLEPY
+621 TTEYVKDLLHRLEPY
-636 GHEPRVAELRERAR
+636 GDEPRVVELRERAR
-650 PLLVAPA
+650 PLLMAAPA

>member
-55 GMVPQGAAPH
+55 GMVPQGSAPH

-100 RDVAEAVRSAT
+100 RDVGEAVKSAT

-123 GSGGIWQ
+123 GGGGIWQ
-130 SLAGSFSVSA
+130 SLAGSFAVSA

-146 RWLISPADPS
+146 RWLITPADPS
-156 VERDANA
+156 VERL
-163 ARTAVLGPQGTT
+163 VG
-175 EGARTGA
+175 
-182 GAHGAPGRA
+182 
-191 AGSSDVETT
+191 
-200 TESSTTAPAA
+200 APAA
-210 SSTEPSPTPD
+210 
-220 TADGAAHGTPDAGG
+220 A
-234 YSRVPAGPAET
+234 
-245 PGSRRQS
+245 
-252 GPPAAAG
+252 
-259 ARPAAGAQ
+259 AQ
-267 AADPPGPG
+267 AA
-275 TPAPGS
+275 PAG
-281 PRTASIPTQPGPQN
+281 
-295 TSASGTAA
+295 
-303 SASARAVRSD
+303 V
-313 RAAKAAPAPSA
+313 SA
-324 PPRRGGGGASTG
+324 PVAPETPDG
-336 TGTGTLAPPVT
+336 TDTPV
-347 SDISPLRVG
+347 RVG

-362 LREAAQD
+362 LREAAED

-410 LFGAA
+410 LFGAT

-481 AVERNR
+481 ALERNR
-487 GLATARTMSFFRLVE
+487 GLATARTRSFFRLVE
-502 ARAHAKANDAPAAGA
+502 ARAHAKANDAAAAGQ
-517 ALKAAEGWL
+517 ALRAAEGWL
-526 ERSRDGDADP
+526 ERSREGDPDP

-550 AAECHLDLKA
+550 AAECYRDLKA

-636 GHEPRVAELRERAR
+636 GDEPQVMELRERAR
-650 PLLVAPA
+650 PLLAAPA

>member
-1 MSREQRGPNEKLGT
+1 MSREQRGPNEKLGA

-65 LIAAAIGAKLG
+65 LIAAAIGQKLG

-100 RDVAEAVRSAT
+100 RDVGEAVRAAT
-111 ELYRLDLAGRRA
+111 DLYRLDLAGRRA
-123 GSGGIWQ
+123 GGGGIWQ

-146 RWLISPADPS
+146 RWLITPADPS
-156 VERDANA
+156 VEREAG
-163 ARTAVLGPQGTT
+163 RHGSGGGSGP
-175 EGARTGA
+175 
-182 GAHGAPGRA
+182 
-191 AGSSDVETT
+191 
-200 TESSTTAPAA
+200 
-210 SSTEPSPTPD
+210 
-220 TADGAAHGTPDAGG
+220 
-234 YSRVPAGPAET
+234 GPAD
-245 PGSRRQS
+245 S
-252 GPPAAAG
+252 GEH
-259 ARPAAGAQ
+259 
-267 AADPPGPG
+267 
-275 TPAPGS
+275 
-281 PRTASIPTQPGPQN
+281 
-295 TSASGTAA
+295 
-303 SASARAVRSD
+303 V
-313 RAAKAAPAPSA
+313 
-324 PPRRGGGGASTG
+324 
-336 TGTGTLAPPVT
+336 
-347 SDISPLRVG
+347 RVG

-362 LREAAQD
+362 LREAAED
-369 ARRWDSKYGGGDWR
+369 ARKWDSKYGGGDWR

-410 LFGAA
+410 LFGAT

-481 AVERNR
+481 ALERNR

-502 ARAHAKANDAPAAGA
+502 ARAHAKAGDGPAAAA
-517 ALKAAEGWL
+517 ALKSAEGWL
-526 ERSRDGDADP
+526 ERSREGDADP
-536 SWLGFYSYDRFAAD
+536 TWLGFYSYDRFCAD
-550 AAECHLDLKA
+550 AAECYRDLRM
-560 PRQVRRF
+560 PREVRRF

-636 GHEPRVAELRERAR
+636 GHEPRVMELRERAR

>member
-1 MSREQRGPNEKLGT
+1 MSREQRGPNEKLGA

-65 LIAAAIGAKLG
+65 LIAAAIGQKLG

-100 RDVAEAVRSAT
+100 RDVGQAVRSAT

-130 SLAGSFSVSA
+130 SLAGSFAVSA

-146 RWLISPADPS
+146 RWLITPADSS
-156 VERDANA
+156 VAREANSA
-163 ARTAVLGPQGTT
+163 DGS
-175 EGARTGA
+175 
-182 GAHGAPGRA
+182 GAPL
-191 AGSSDVETT
+191 
-200 TESSTTAPAA
+200 
-210 SSTEPSPTPD
+210 
-220 TADGAAHGTPDAGG
+220 
-234 YSRVPAGPAET
+234 
-245 PGSRRQS
+245 
-252 GPPAAAG
+252 
-259 ARPAAGAQ
+259 
-267 AADPPGPG
+267 
-275 TPAPGS
+275 
-281 PRTASIPTQPGPQN
+281 
-295 TSASGTAA
+295 
-303 SASARAVRSD
+303 
-313 RAAKAAPAPSA
+313 K
-324 PPRRGGGGASTG
+324 
-336 TGTGTLAPPVT
+336 
-347 SDISPLRVG
+347 VG
-356 HSDVAK
+356 HSDVQK
-362 LREAAQD
+362 LREAAED

-388 ECLRVDAA
+388 ECLRVEAA
-396 PLLLGSYS
+396 PLLLGAYS

-410 LFGAA
+410 LFGAS

-465 ATYRGFADEG
+465 ATYRGFGDEG

-481 AVERNR
+481 ALERNR

-502 ARAHAKANDAPAAGA
+502 ARAHARAGDAQAAGG
-517 ALKAAEGWL
+517 ALRAAEGWL
-526 ERSRDGDADP
+526 ERARDGDNDP
-536 SWLGFYSYDRFAAD
+536 SWLGFYTYDRFAAD
-550 AAECHLDLKA
+550 AAECYRDLKA

-567 TEQALSRPTEEFVRS
+567 TEQALSQPTEEFVRS

-601 AACAAGT
+601 AACEQGV

-621 TTEYVRDLLHRLEPY
+621 TTEYVKDLLHRLEPY
-636 GHEPRVAELRERAR
+636 GDEPRVVELRERAR
-650 PLLVAPA
+650 PLLMAPA

>member
-1 MSREQRGPNEKLGT
+1 MSRDIRGPNEKLGT

-65 LIAAAIGAKLG
+65 LIAAAIAGKLG

-100 RDVAEAVRSAT
+100 RDVGAAVRSAT
-111 ELYRLDLAGRRA
+111 ELYRLDLAGRR
-123 GSGGIWQ
+123 GGGGIWQ

-146 RWLISPADPS
+146 RWLISPADSS
-156 VERDANA
+156 VAREAPDLREVRDGN
-163 ARTAVLGPQGTT
+163 
-175 EGARTGA
+175 GATGKD
-182 GAHGAPGRA
+182 GAPNA
-191 AGSSDVETT
+191 D
-200 TESSTTAPAA
+200 TAPQ
-210 SSTEPSPTPD
+210 
-220 TADGAAHGTPDAGG
+220 H
-234 YSRVPAGPAET
+234 
-245 PGSRRQS
+245 
-252 GPPAAAG
+252 
-259 ARPAAGAQ
+259 
-267 AADPPGPG
+267 
-275 TPAPGS
+275 
-281 PRTASIPTQPGPQN
+281 
-295 TSASGTAA
+295 
-303 SASARAVRSD
+303 
-313 RAAKAAPAPSA
+313 
-324 PPRRGGGGASTG
+324 
-336 TGTGTLAPPVT
+336 
-347 SDISPLRVG
+347 VG
-356 HSDVAK
+356 HSDVTK
-362 LREAAQD
+362 LREAAED

-396 PLLLGSYS
+396 PLLLASYS

-410 LFGAA
+410 LFGATS
-415 AELTRLAGW
+415 ELTRLAGW

-481 AVERNR
+481 ALERNR

-502 ARAHAKANDAPAAGA
+502 ARAQAKANEARACEV

-526 ERSRDGDADP
+526 ERSREGDPDP
-536 SWLGFYSYDRFAAD
+536 SWLDFYSYERFAAD
-550 AAECHLDLKA
+550 AAECYRDLRL

-567 TEQALSRPTEEFVRS
+567 TEQALSRPTEEYVRS

-636 GHEPRVAELRERAR
+636 GDEPRVVELRERAR

>member
-1 MSREQRGPNEKLGT
+1 MSREQRGPNEKLGA

-65 LIAAAIGAKLG
+65 LIAAAIGQKLG

-100 RDVAEAVRSAT
+100 RDVGQAVKSAT

-130 SLAGSFSVSA
+130 SLAGSFAVSA

-146 RWLISPADPS
+146 RWLITPADSSVAREASPS
-156 VERDANA
+156 D
-163 ARTAVLGPQGTT
+163 GS
-175 EGARTGA
+175 
-182 GAHGAPGRA
+182 GAPL
-191 AGSSDVETT
+191 
-200 TESSTTAPAA
+200 
-210 SSTEPSPTPD
+210 
-220 TADGAAHGTPDAGG
+220 
-234 YSRVPAGPAET
+234 
-245 PGSRRQS
+245 
-252 GPPAAAG
+252 
-259 ARPAAGAQ
+259 
-267 AADPPGPG
+267 
-275 TPAPGS
+275 
-281 PRTASIPTQPGPQN
+281 
-295 TSASGTAA
+295 
-303 SASARAVRSD
+303 
-313 RAAKAAPAPSA
+313 K
-324 PPRRGGGGASTG
+324 
-336 TGTGTLAPPVT
+336 
-347 SDISPLRVG
+347 VG
-356 HSDVAK
+356 HSDVRK
-362 LREAAQD
+362 LREAAED

-388 ECLRVDAA
+388 ECLRVEAA

-410 LFGAA
+410 LFGAS

-465 ATYRGFADEG
+465 ATYRGFGDEG

-481 AVERNR
+481 ALERNR

-502 ARAHAKANDAPAAGA
+502 ARAHARANDAPAAGG
-517 ALKAAEGWL
+517 ALKAAESWL
-526 ERSRDGDADP
+526 ERARPGDHDP

-550 AAECHLDLKA
+550 AAECYRDLKA

-567 TEQALSRPTEEFVRS
+567 TEQALSKPTEEFVRS

-601 AACAAGT
+601 AACEQGV

-621 TTEYVRDLLHRLEPY
+621 TTEYVKDLLHRLEPY
-636 GHEPRVAELRERAR
+636 GDEPRVVELRERAR
-650 PLLVAPA
+650 PLLMTPA

>member
-1 MSREQRGPNEKLGT
+1 MSRELREPNEKLGA

-100 RDVAEAVRSAT
+100 RDVGEAVRSAT
-111 ELYRLDLAGRRA
+111 DLYRLDLAGRRGGA
-123 GSGGIWQ
+123 GGGGGIWQ
-130 SLAGSFSVSA
+130 SLAGSFAVSA

-146 RWLISPADPS
+146 RWLISPADGS
-156 VERDANA
+156 V
-163 ARTAVLGPQGTT
+163 AR
-175 EGARTGA
+175 E
-182 GAHGAPGRA
+182 
-191 AGSSDVETT
+191 
-200 TESSTTAPAA
+200 
-210 SSTEPSPTPD
+210 
-220 TADGAAHGTPDAGG
+220 
-234 YSRVPAGPAET
+234 
-245 PGSRRQS
+245 
-252 GPPAAAG
+252 AAAPSRTTV
-259 ARPAAGAQ
+259 ASREPAAGAVT
-267 AADPPGPG
+267 PPPM
-275 TPAPGS
+275 
-281 PRTASIPTQPGPQN
+281 
-295 TSASGTAA
+295 SASSSSSTA
-303 SASARAVRSD
+303 SASAACSSSSGLPAQSSGETPHAPPGQVP
-313 RAAKAAPAPSA
+313 AAAAAPGAA
-324 PPRRGGGGASTG
+324 PPAAVG
-336 TGTGTLAPPVT
+336 LYDPAPQ
-347 SDISPLRVG
+347 RVG
-356 HSDVAK
+356 HSDVTK
-362 LREAAQD
+362 LREAAED

-404 DEVGRA
+404 DDVGRA
-410 LFGAA
+410 LFGAT

-465 ATYRGFADEG
+465 ATYRDFPDEG

-502 ARAHAKANDAPAAGA
+502 ARAHAKAGDSTAAGA
-517 ALKAAEGWL
+517 ALRAAEGWL
-526 ERSRDGDADP
+526 ERAREGDPDP
-536 SWLGFYSYDRFAAD
+536 TWLGFYSYDRFAAD
-550 AAECHLDLKA
+550 AAECYRDLKL

-567 TEQALSRPTEEFVRS
+567 TEQALSRPTEEYVRS

-636 GHEPRVAELRERAR
+636 GDEPRVAELRERAR
-650 PLLVAPA
+650 PLLVAQA